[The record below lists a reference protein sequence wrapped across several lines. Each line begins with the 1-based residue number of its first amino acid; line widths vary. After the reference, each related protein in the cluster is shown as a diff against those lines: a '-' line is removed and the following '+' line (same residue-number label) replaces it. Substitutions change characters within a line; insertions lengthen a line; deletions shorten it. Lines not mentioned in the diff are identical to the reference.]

1 MKSAALTFALH
12 ATSRGFG
19 YVVFE
24 GPFTVH
30 DWGTIV
36 ARGDK
41 NAVCLRK
48 LDLMLERYMPEAL
61 LLEASGKGSS
71 LRSARIARLYQ
82 SVASLAVT
90 KSIDVSVYPFRDVQ
104 AAFRDVGARTRQEIA
119 EAVARHVVALSHR
132 VPRKRRPWDGEHRR
146 MAVFCAA
153 ALVLTHFRFGASR
166 LFDDLNFGPA

>member
-1 MKSAALTFALH
+1 MKPATALTFAIH

-30 DWGTIV
+30 DWGTVV

-48 LDLMLERYMPEAL
+48 LAAMLDRYMPEAL

-82 SVASLAVT
+82 AVASMAVAR
-90 KSIDVSVYPFRDVQ
+90 SIDVSVYPFRDVQ
-104 AAFRDVGARTRQEIA
+104 AAFGDVGARTRHEIA
-119 EAVARHVVALSHR
+119 EAVAHHVIALSSR

-153 ALVLTHFRFGASR
+153 ALVQTHFRFGASR
-166 LFDDLNFGPA
+166 LFDDLTH

>member
-1 MKSAALTFALH
+1 MKRTPVLTFAIH

-30 DWGTIV
+30 DWGTVV
-36 ARGDK
+36 ARGEK

-48 LDLMLERYMPEAL
+48 LDSMLERYLPEAL

-71 LRSARIARLYQ
+71 LRSERIARLYQ
-82 SVASLAVT
+82 AIASLAVAR
-90 KSIDVSVYPFRDVQ
+90 SIDVSIYPFKDVQ
-104 AAFRDVGARTRQEIA
+104 AAFRDVGARSRQEIA

-132 VPRKRRPWDGEHRR
+132 VPKPRRPWDSEHRR

-166 LFDDLNFGPA
+166 LFDDLAA